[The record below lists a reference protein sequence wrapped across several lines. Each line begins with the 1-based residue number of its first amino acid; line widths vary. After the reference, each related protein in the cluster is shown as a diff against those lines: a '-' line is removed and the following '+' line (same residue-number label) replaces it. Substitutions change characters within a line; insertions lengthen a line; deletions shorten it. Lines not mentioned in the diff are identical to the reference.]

1 MPTDNDAIP
10 SAKLTL
16 SQPNGCEQDFL
27 LEKSSVVLG
36 RGTTSDINIADSKI
50 SRAHARLEHGP
61 DGYTLIDNG
70 SANGVSVNGK
80 PAVRALLK
88 PGDVIGIGDSSL
100 QFKVDAIVATQ
111 DDEPINSEADLDA
124 TLVNAAVP
132 MTLIDTDVARLVVH
146 AAYNT
151 WEVPLS
157 QETLVIGRHASCD
170 LVLDQEQASRS
181 HARIERVG
189 DRGYRLRDLSSTNGT
204 WLGPQRITERLLED
218 GDTLRIGKARLVF
231 KSGFATGDLTMLS
244 LQAPTIASGRALTH
258 PPVVFVPGMMGS
270 ELWRGS
276 EQIWPN
282 VKLLLT
288 RPEVLTLQENDRAVP
303 RGLVSELVIVPNLIR
318 QQRYGRLGDYL
329 EEALG
334 YERNKDLLEFAY
346 DFRQDIRLSAQK
358 LAAAIDSWPVAGP
371 ITLMAHSLGCI
382 VSRYY
387 VERLG
392 GKGKIGRL
400 ILLGGP
406 HAGSPKVV
414 SHLLTGP
421 DLLPFGL
428 MGDKLRQAMIT
439 FPSVYQILPSHAF
452 VADRDGKPID
462 LLRDKSWLAEQQRP
476 LLRNAQAFRRE
487 LGNRSSVPTVSIF
500 GYGMKTATGIKVRR
514 DSSGGWTKV
523 SFNVDDRGDTAVPA
537 SSAVLAG
544 SEIHPVQQHHGS
556 LYVDNDVKM
565 RLKLELTR

>member
-1 MPTDNDAIP
+1 MPTENDAVIP
-10 SAKLTL
+10 AKLTL
-16 SQPNGCEQDFL
+16 SQPNGCEQDFV
-27 LEKSSVVLG
+27 LEKSTVVLG
-36 RGTTSDINIADSKI
+36 RDTTSDINISDNKV
-50 SRAHARLEHGP
+50 SRTHARIEHGP
-61 DGYTLIDNG
+61 GGYTLIDSG
-70 SANGVSVNGK
+70 SANGVTVNGV
-80 PAVRALLK
+80 PATQALLK
-88 PGDVIGIGDSSL
+88 PGDIIGIGDSSL
-100 QFKVDAIVATQ
+100 KFKANTPAATEDDA
-111 DDEPINSEADLDA
+111 PIDSEADLDA
-124 TLVNAAVP
+124 TMMHAAVP
-132 MTLIDTDVARLVVH
+132 MTLIDTDVARLTVH
-146 AAYNT
+146 TANKT
-151 WEVPLS
+151 WEVSLTK
-157 QETLVIGRHASCD
+157 EALVIGRHASCD
-170 LVLDQEQASRS
+170 LVLEQEQASRS

-189 DRGYRLRDLSSTNGT
+189 DRYRLCDLRSTNGT
-204 WLGPQRITERLLED
+204 WLGPQRITERMLED
-218 GDTLRIGKARLVF
+218 GDTLRIGNARLVF
-231 KSGFATGDLTMLS
+231 KRGFATDDLTMLN
-244 LQAPTIASGRALTH
+244 LQVPNIISGRALTH

-288 RPEVLTLQENDRAVP
+288 RPEVLTLQKNDQATP

-358 LAAAIDSWPVAGP
+358 LAAAIDSWPAAGP
-371 ITLMAHSLGCI
+371 ITLVAHSLGCI

-387 VERLG
+387 IEKLG
-392 GKGKIGRL
+392 GKRKIGRL

-452 VADRDGKPID
+452 VADKAGKSID
-462 LLRDKSWLAEQQRP
+462 LFRDENWLTKLQRP

-500 GYGMKTATGIKVRR
+500 GYGLKTATSIKVRR
-514 DSSGGWTKV
+514 SSSGGWTKV
-523 SFNVDDRGDTAVPA
+523 SFNIDDRGDTAVPA
-537 SSAVLAG
+537 TSAVLAG

>member
-1 MPTDNDAIP
+1 MLTEKEAIP

-16 SQPNGCEQDFL
+16 TQPNGCEQDFL
-27 LEKSSVVLG
+27 LEKSTVVLG
-36 RGTTSDINIADSKI
+36 RGTTSDINLADNKV
-50 SRAHARLEHGP
+50 SRTHARLEHGP
-61 DGYTLIDNG
+61 DGYTLVDSG
-70 SANGVSVNGK
+70 SANGVSVNGE
-80 PAVRALLK
+80 RATRTLLK
-88 PGDVIGIGDSSL
+88 PGDIIGIGDSSL
-100 QFKVDAIVATQ
+100 HFKVDTLAVTE
-111 DDEPINSEADLDA
+111 DDEPIDSEADLDA

-132 MTLIDTDVARLVVH
+132 MTLTDTDVARLVVH

-151 WEVPLS
+151 WEVPLAR
-157 QETLVIGRHASCD
+157 ETLVIGRHASCD

-189 DRGYRLRDLSSTNGT
+189 DRFRLRDLRSTNGT
-204 WLGPQRITERLLED
+204 WLGLQRITERMLED
-218 GDTLRIGKARLVF
+218 GDTLRIGNARLVF
-231 KSGFATGDLTMLS
+231 KSGFATDELTMLN
-244 LQAPTIASGRALTH
+244 LRLPTIATGRALTH

-288 RPEVLTLQENDRAVP
+288 RPEVLTLQENDQAVP

-358 LAAAIDSWPVAGP
+358 LAAAIDSWPAAGP
-371 ITLMAHSLGCI
+371 ITLIAHSLGCI

-387 VERLG
+387 IERLG
-392 GKGKIGRL
+392 GKSKIGRL

-421 DLLPFGL
+421 NLLPFGL
-428 MGDKLRQAMIT
+428 MGDKLRQAMST

-452 VADRDGKPID
+452 VTDRSGKSID
-462 LLRDKSWLAEQQRP
+462 LLSDSSWLSKQQRP
-476 LLRNAQAFRRE
+476 LLRNAKTFRRE
-487 LGNRSSVPTVSIF
+487 LGDHSSVPTVSIF
-500 GYGMKTATGIKVRR
+500 GYGMKTATSIKVRR
-514 DSSGGWTKV
+514 NSSGGWTKV
-523 SFNVDDRGDTAVPA
+523 SFNTDDRGDTTVPA
-537 SSAVLAG
+537 TSAVLAG

>member
-1 MPTDNDAIP
+1 MPTKNDAIS

-16 SQPNGCEQDFL
+16 SQPNGCEQDFT

-36 RGTTSDINIADSKI
+36 RGTTSDINIADSKV
-50 SRAHARLEHGP
+50 SRNHARLEHGP
-61 DGYTLIDNG
+61 DGYTLVDSG

-80 PAVRALLK
+80 PATRALLK
-88 PGDVIGIGDSSL
+88 PGDIIGIGDSSL
-100 QFKVDAIVATQ
+100 EYKADTAAA
-111 DDEPINSEADLDA
+111 DDDVPIDSEAELDA
-124 TLVNAAVP
+124 TLVRSAVP
-132 MTLIDTDVARLVVH
+132 MTLIDTDVARLTVH
-146 AAYNT
+146 TASNT
-151 WEVPLS
+151 WEVSLTG
-157 QETLVIGRHASCD
+157 ETLVIGRHASCD
-170 LVLDQEQASRS
+170 LVLDQEQASRA
-181 HARIERVG
+181 HARIERIG
-189 DRGYRLRDLSSTNGT
+189 DHYRLRDLRSTNGT

-218 GDTLRIGKARLVF
+218 GDTLRIGNARLVF
-231 KSGFATGDLTMLS
+231 KSGFATGDLTMMN
-244 LQAPTIASGRALTH
+244 LQLPTIATGRARTH

-288 RPEVLTLQENDRAVP
+288 RPEVLTLQENDVAVP

-334 YERNKDLLEFAY
+334 YERDKDLLEFAY

-358 LAAAIDSWPVAGP
+358 LAVAIDSWPVAGP
-371 ITLMAHSLGCI
+371 ITLIAHSLGSI

-387 VERLG
+387 IERLG
-392 GKGKIGRL
+392 GKRKIGRL

-439 FPSVYQILPSHAF
+439 FPSVYQILPSHAY
-452 VADRDGKPID
+452 VADRAGKPIN
-462 LLRDKSWLAEQQRP
+462 LLDDESWLSELQRP
-476 LLRNAQAFRRE
+476 LLRNARAFRRE
-487 LGNRSSVPTVSIF
+487 LGNSSSVPTVSIF
-500 GYGMKTATGIKVRR
+500 GYGMKTATSIKVRR
-514 DSSGGWTKV
+514 NKNGGWTKV
-523 SFNVDDRGDTAVPA
+523 RFNVDDRGDTTVPA
-537 SSAVLAG
+537 TSAVLAG